1 MTGQRRRVL
10 VTGSTAGLGRGA
22 ARSLVDNGHEVV
34 LHARSA
40 ERAAD
45 VEDLASRAVGVVV
58 GDLADASEVR
68 SVADQANA
76 YGDFDAVIHNAGI
89 YVDRERMATADGH
102 ARVLAVNVLAPYVL
116 TALID
121 RPTRLIYLSSAMHRD
136 GDPSL
141 HDIDWL
147 SRPWNGV
154 QAYCDSKLFVTAL
167 AMAISRR
174 WNGVCSNAVD
184 PGWVPTRM
192 GGAGAPDDLV
202 QGQVTQVW
210 LAVSDDRRAQDTG
223 KYWYH
228 RQAQA
233 PARVTNDP
241 AFHEALT
248 GELSRLTGVALP

>member
-1 MTGQRRRVL
+1 MTDKRRRVL

-22 ARSLVDNGHEVV
+22 ARSLVDDGHEVV

-45 VEDLASRAVGVVV
+45 VEDLATRAAGVVV

-68 SVADQANA
+68 SVAEQANA

-89 YVDRERMATADGH
+89 YVDRQRMATADGH

-121 RPTRLIYLSSAMHRD
+121 RPTRLIYLTSGMHRG

-141 HDIDWL
+141 RDIDWL
-147 SRPWNGV
+147 TRPWNGV

-167 AMAISRR
+167 AIAISRR
-174 WNGVCSNAVD
+174 WSGVCSNAVD

-202 QGQVTQVW
+202 QGHVTQVW
-210 LAVSDDRRAQDTG
+210 LAVSDDRRAKDTG
-223 KYWYH
+223 RYWYH
-228 RQAQA
+228 QQTQA

-248 GELSRLTGVALP
+248 DELGRLTGVALP